1 MPDIRKQVLL
11 TAHAALAIA
20 CDDGADQIH
29 TRHIAV
35 AITET
40 SNG

>member
-1 MPDIRKQVLL
+1 MRRHILL

-20 CDDGADQIH
+20 CDDGADQID
-29 TRHIAV
+29 TRHVEV

-40 SNG
+40 SND